1 MNFDT
6 DISFNRGRWA
16 QLITSQEPLF
26 DIGALVEISDRLR
39 QEFHEGHLPGRLM
52 PVIPSSAY
60 GLEIPSG
67 FGEQVAGYDLPCLL
81 SSDRDPKGTVM
92 LCAQDPLRS
101 GTDRGVTVGTF
112 FGIDSQRL
120 RHSRRHYGVLWELI
134 RRCVAF
140 GYDVWVTDG
149 MKLYVKGAPIG
160 ARLHQLCGEVLLDEV
175 RLVKP
180 DHIVAFGNRARDL
193 LSGFG
198 LEGRII
204 HMRHQ
209 TAWGLSSG
217 GSTDGQ
223 TAIGG
228 GTPEARFEA
237 KVQDY
242 CRRIFDHELPRSKP

>member
-1 MNFDT
+1 MSFDA
-6 DISFNRGRWA
+6 DISFNRDRWA
-16 QLITSQEPLF
+16 QLIASQEPLF
-26 DIGALVEISDRLR
+26 DISALVEVSDRLR
-39 QEFHEGHLPGRLM
+39 QEFYEGHLPGRTM
-52 PVIPSSAY
+52 PVVSLSAY
-60 GLEIPSG
+60 GREIPLE

-81 SSDRDPKGTVM
+81 SADRPARGTIM

-120 RHSRRHYGVLWELI
+120 RHSRRHYGVLWGLI

-149 MKLYVKGAPIG
+149 MKLYVKGAPID
-160 ARLHQLCGEVLLDEV
+160 ARLHQLCGKVLLDEV

-193 LSGFG
+193 LTGFG
-198 LEGRII
+198 LQDSII
-204 HMRHQ
+204 HMRHP
-209 TAWGLSSG
+209 TAWGPSSG
-217 GSTDGQ
+217 GG
-223 TAIGG
+223 IGG
-228 GTPEARFEA
+228 STPEARFES

-242 CRRIFDHELPRSKP
+242 CRRIFDHELPRSEP